1 MNYLIIFENN
11 GENISDT
18 SNESNIQSSNEIDNS
33 FNDEYITILE
43 NIYVVNL
50 TILFTLMI
58 FLVVSIIKG
67 LFNVN

>member
-43 NIYVVNL
+43 NIHVVNL